1 MATCFSSDPFAKIKN
16 EQLHFDLQAQPRWDS
31 CWACSVVSPFKNIV
45 FGNMNVFNTQGAAH
59 SKEFQAKIYQTGKSL
74 QSYFSLLGS
83 K

>member
-31 CWACSVVSPFKNIV
+31 CWACSVVSPF
-45 FGNMNVFNTQGAAH
+45 MNVFNTQGAAH